1 MVFFANSN
9 DIIVVD
15 IEVTEKI
22 DDRYLKSFV
31 LSNLKLKN
39 ISLENCDKLYVNYLE
54 YPKEYQVFVVNSQF
68 IFFDFEAFYS
78 YYENRDFEGFEL
90 LIYSNFFLIF
100 KNKKFFYY
108 QKINQD
114 LNQDDFIKFLNKK
127 FNINI
132 SNIKLVSK
140 DEFEKLKK
148 DFIQKNQK
156 INHKKNINK
165 DGLKYIDLKSNFS
178 FYIYIFYLLSILF
191 IGYYFYNTYF
201 NIVEKKDEIID
212 FEAIKS
218 KITFNSFEEKFY
230 VISKNIDKNRLV
242 LNSFDYRND
251 TAKIVVSSSNKENID
266 KFLESCENVI
276 SSSTHFN
283 EESKIF
289 EATIDV
295 GKL

>member
-9 DIIVVD
+9 DIVVVD

-22 DDRYLKSFV
+22 DYRYLKSFV

-39 ISLENCDKLYVNYLE
+39 ISLENSDKLYVNYLE
-54 YPKEYQVFVVNSQF
+54 YAKEYQVFVVNSQF
-68 IFFDFEAFYS
+68 SFFDFEVFYT

-90 LIYSNFFLIF
+90 LICSNFFVIF
-100 KNKKFFYY
+100 KDKRFFYY

-114 LNQDDFIKFLNKK
+114 LNQDDFVKFLNKK

-132 SNIKLVSK
+132 SSIKIVSK

-148 DFIQKNQK
+148 DFINKNQ
-156 INHKKNINK
+156 INTKYINK
-165 DGLKYIDLKSNFS
+165 EGLKYIDLKANFS
-178 FYIYIFYLLSILF
+178 FYIYIFYLLSVLF
-191 IGYYFYNTYF
+191 FGYYFYNTYF
-201 NIVEKKDEIID
+201 NIVEKKEEPID

-218 KITFNSFEEKFY
+218 KIAFNSFEEKFY

-242 LNSFDYRND
+242 LNSFDYRHG
-251 TAKIVVSSSNKENID
+251 TGKIVVSSSNKQNID
-266 KFLESCENVI
+266 KFLESCDNVI
-276 SSSTHFN
+276 SSSTHFI

>member
-100 KNKKFFYY
+100 KDKKFFYY

-132 SNIKLVSK
+132 SNIKVVSK

-156 INHKKNINK
+156 INP
-165 DGLKYIDLKSNFS
+165 
-178 FYIYIFYLLSILF
+178 
-191 IGYYFYNTYF
+191 
-201 NIVEKKDEIID
+201 
-212 FEAIKS
+212 
-218 KITFNSFEEKFY
+218 
-230 VISKNIDKNRLV
+230 
-242 LNSFDYRND
+242 
-251 TAKIVVSSSNKENID
+251 VSSAIPIKEFGGINLFPCFHLINASTPIILD
-266 KFLESCENVI
+266 SLFFVI
-276 SSSTHFN
+276 ICF
-283 EESKIF
+283 
-289 EATIDV
+289 
-295 GKL
+295 

>member
-1 MVFFANSN
+1 MLFFANCS
-9 DIIVVD
+9 DIRVVD

-22 DDRYLKSFV
+22 DERYLKSFV
-31 LSNLKLKN
+31 LSNLKFKN
-39 ISLENCDKLYVNYLE
+39 ISVENCDKLYVNYLE

-68 IFFDFEAFYS
+68 TFFDFEAFYS

-90 LIYSNFFLIF
+90 LICSNFFLIF
-100 KNKKFFYY
+100 KDKRFFYY

-114 LNQDDFIKFLNKK
+114 LDQDDFVKFLNKK

-132 SNIKLVSK
+132 SSVKIVSK
-140 DEFEKLKK
+140 DDFLKLKK
-148 DFIQKNQK
+148 EFQEKNQNN
-156 INHKKNINK
+156 NHKKNLNK
-165 DGLKYIDLKSNFS
+165 GGLKYIDLKSNFS
-178 FYIYIFYLLSILF
+178 FYIYIFYLILVLIF
-191 IGYYFYNTYF
+191 GYYVYSTYF
-201 NIVEKKDEIID
+201 KLVEKEEPVVD

-218 KITFNSFEEKFY
+218 KNTFNSFEEKFY

-242 LNSFDYRND
+242 LNSFDYRHD
-251 TAKIVVSSSNKENID
+251 SAKIVVNSSNKENID
-266 KFLESCENVI
+266 KFLESCKNVI
-276 SSSTHFN
+276 SSSTLFN

>member
-100 KNKKFFYY
+100 KDKKFFYFSLTFFIY
-108 QKINQD
+108 SSIRVSINFD
-114 LNQDDFIKFLNKK
+114 LLRLFSSICFRNSFLTSGLKVKYSLSRLFFIKL
-127 FNINI
+127 
-132 SNIKLVSK
+132 
-140 DEFEKLKK
+140 
-148 DFIQKNQK
+148 
-156 INHKKNINK
+156 
-165 DGLKYIDLKSNFS
+165 FS
-178 FYIYIFYLLSILF
+178 FY
-191 IGYYFYNTYF
+191 
-201 NIVEKKDEIID
+201 
-212 FEAIKS
+212 
-218 KITFNSFEEKFY
+218 
-230 VISKNIDKNRLV
+230 
-242 LNSFDYRND
+242 
-251 TAKIVVSSSNKENID
+251 
-266 KFLESCENVI
+266 
-276 SSSTHFN
+276 
-283 EESKIF
+283 
-289 EATIDV
+289 
-295 GKL
+295 

>member
-1 MVFFANSN
+1 MLFFANCS
-9 DIIVVD
+9 DIRVVD

-22 DDRYLKSFV
+22 DERYLKSFV

-39 ISLENCDKLYVNYLE
+39 ISLENCDKLYINYLE

-68 IFFDFEAFYS
+68 TFFDFEAFYS

-90 LIYSNFFLIF
+90 LICSNFFLIF
-100 KNKKFFYY
+100 KDKKFFYY

-114 LNQDDFIKFLNKK
+114 LDQDDFVKFLNKK

-132 SNIKLVSK
+132 SSIKIVSK
-140 DEFEKLKK
+140 DDFLKLKK
-148 DFIQKNQK
+148 EFQEKNQNN
-156 INHKKNINK
+156 NHKRNLNK
-165 DGLKYIDLKSNFS
+165 SGLKYIDLKSNFS
-178 FYIYIFYLLSILF
+178 FYIYIFYLILVLIF
-191 IGYYFYNTYF
+191 GYYVYSTYF
-201 NIVEKKDEIID
+201 KLVEKEEIVVD

-218 KITFNSFEEKFY
+218 KITFNSFEEEFY

-242 LNSFDYRND
+242 LNSFDYRHD
-251 TAKIVVSSSNKENID
+251 SAKIVVNSSNKENID
-266 KFLESCENVI
+266 KFLESCKNVI
-276 SSSTHFN
+276 SSSTLFN

>member
-100 KNKKFFYY
+100 KDKKFFYY

-148 DFIQKNQK
+148 SLFKK
-156 INHKKNINK
+156 IKKLIIKKISTKMDLNI
-165 DGLKYIDLKSNFS
+165 LI
-178 FYIYIFYLLSILF
+178 
-191 IGYYFYNTYF
+191 
-201 NIVEKKDEIID
+201 
-212 FEAIKS
+212 
-218 KITFNSFEEKFY
+218 
-230 VISKNIDKNRLV
+230 
-242 LNSFDYRND
+242 
-251 TAKIVVSSSNKENID
+251 
-266 KFLESCENVI
+266 
-276 SSSTHFN
+276 
-283 EESKIF
+283 
-289 EATIDV
+289 
-295 GKL
+295 

>member
-22 DDRYLKSFV
+22 DYRYLKSFV

-39 ISLENCDKLYVNYLE
+39 ISLENSDKLYVNYLE
-54 YPKEYQVFVVNSQF
+54 YAKEYQVFVVNSQF
-68 IFFDFEAFYS
+68 SFFDFEVFYT

-90 LIYSNFFLIF
+90 LICSNFFVIF
-100 KNKKFFYY
+100 KDKRFFYY

-114 LNQDDFIKFLNKK
+114 LNQDDFVKFLNKK

-132 SNIKLVSK
+132 SSIKIVSK

-148 DFIQKNQK
+148 DFINKNQ
-156 INHKKNINK
+156 INTKYINK
-165 DGLKYIDLKSNFS
+165 EGLKYIDLKANFS
-178 FYIYIFYLLSILF
+178 FYIYIFYLLSVLF
-191 IGYYFYNTYF
+191 FGYYFYNTYF
-201 NIVEKKDEIID
+201 NIVEKKEEPID

-218 KITFNSFEEKFY
+218 KIAFNSFEEKFY

-242 LNSFDYRND
+242 LNSFDYRHG
-251 TAKIVVSSSNKENID
+251 TGKIVVSSSNKQNID
-266 KFLESCENVI
+266 KFLESCDNVI
-276 SSSTHFN
+276 SSSTHFI

>member
-68 IFFDFEAFYS
+68 IFFDFEVFYS
-78 YYENRDFEGFEL
+78 YYENKDFEGFEL
-90 LIYSNFFLIF
+90 LIYSNFFLIV
-100 KNKKFFYY
+100 KDNKFFYY

-132 SNIKLVSK
+132 SKIKVVSK

-148 DFIQKNQK
+148 EFIQKNQK
-156 INHKKNINK
+156 INNKNINK

-201 NIVEKKDEIID
+201 NIIEKK
-212 FEAIKS
+212 
-218 KITFNSFEEKFY
+218 
-230 VISKNIDKNRLV
+230 R
-242 LNSFDYRND
+242 
-251 TAKIVVSSSNKENID
+251 
-266 KFLESCENVI
+266 
-276 SSSTHFN
+276 
-283 EESKIF
+283 
-289 EATIDV
+289 
-295 GKL
+295 KL

>member
-9 DIIVVD
+9 DINVVD

-22 DDRYLKSFV
+22 DDRYLKNFIF
-31 LSNLKLKN
+31 SNLKLKN
-39 ISLENCDKLYVNYLE
+39 ISLENSEKLYINYLE
-54 YPKEYQVFVVNSQF
+54 YAKEYQVFLVNSQF
-68 IFFDFEAFYS
+68 SFFDYEVFYS

-90 LIYSNFFLIF
+90 LICSNFFVIF
-100 KNKKFFYY
+100 KDKRFFYY

-114 LNQDDFIKFLNKK
+114 LNQDDFVKFLNKK

-132 SNIKLVSK
+132 SSIKVVSK

-148 DFIQKNQK
+148 DFIHKNQNK
-156 INHKKNINK
+156 NHNKNINK
-165 DGLKYIDLKSNFS
+165 VGLKYIDLKSNFS
-178 FYIYIFYLLSILF
+178 FYMYILYIFSILF
-191 IGYYFYNTYF
+191 FGYYFYNTYF
-201 NIVEKKDEIID
+201 NIVEKKEEIID

-218 KITFNSFEEKFY
+218 KIAFNSFEEKFY

-242 LNSFDYRND
+242 LDSFDYRHD
-251 TAKIVVSSSNKENID
+251 TAKIVVSSSNKQNID

-276 SSSTHFN
+276 SSSTHFI

>member
-22 DDRYLKSFV
+22 DYRYLKSFV

-39 ISLENCDKLYVNYLE
+39 ISLENSDKLYVNYLE
-54 YPKEYQVFVVNSQF
+54 YAKEYQVFVVNSQF
-68 IFFDFEAFYS
+68 SFFDFEVFYT
-78 YYENRDFEGFEL
+78 YYENIDFEGFEL
-90 LIYSNFFLIF
+90 LICSNFFVIF
-100 KNKKFFYY
+100 KDKRFFYY

-114 LNQDDFIKFLNKK
+114 LNQDDFVKFLNKK

-132 SNIKLVSK
+132 SSIKIVSK

-148 DFIQKNQK
+148 DFINKNQ
-156 INHKKNINK
+156 INTKYINK
-165 DGLKYIDLKSNFS
+165 EGLKYIDLKANFS
-178 FYIYIFYLLSILF
+178 FYIYIFYLLSVLF
-191 IGYYFYNTYF
+191 FGYYFYNTYF
-201 NIVEKKDEIID
+201 NIVEKKEEPID

-218 KITFNSFEEKFY
+218 KIAFNSFEDKFY

-242 LNSFDYRND
+242 LNSFDYRHG
-251 TAKIVVSSSNKENID
+251 TGKIVVSSSNKQNID

-276 SSSTHFN
+276 SSSTHFI

>member
-9 DIIVVD
+9 DIVVVD

-22 DDRYLKSFV
+22 DYRYLKSFV

-39 ISLENCDKLYVNYLE
+39 ISLENSDKLYVNYLE
-54 YPKEYQVFVVNSQF
+54 YAKEYQVFVVNSQF
-68 IFFDFEAFYS
+68 SFFDFEVFYT

-90 LIYSNFFLIF
+90 LISSNFFVIF
-100 KNKKFFYY
+100 KDKRFFYY

-114 LNQDDFIKFLNKK
+114 LNQDDFVKFLNKK

-132 SNIKLVSK
+132 SSIKIVSK

-148 DFIQKNQK
+148 DFINKNQ
-156 INHKKNINK
+156 INTKYINK
-165 DGLKYIDLKSNFS
+165 EGLKYIDLKANFS
-178 FYIYIFYLLSILF
+178 FYIYIFYLLSVLF
-191 IGYYFYNTYF
+191 FGYYFYNTYF
-201 NIVEKKDEIID
+201 NIVEKKEEPID

-230 VISKNIDKNRLV
+230 IISKNIDKNRLV
-242 LNSFDYRND
+242 LNSFDYRHG
-251 TAKIVVSSSNKENID
+251 TGKIVVSSSNKQNID
-266 KFLESCENVI
+266 KFLESCDNVI
-276 SSSTHFN
+276 SSSTHFI

>member
-9 DIIVVD
+9 DIMVVD

-22 DDRYLKSFV
+22 DYRYLKSFV

-39 ISLENCDKLYVNYLE
+39 ISLENSDKLYVNYLE
-54 YPKEYQVFVVNSQF
+54 YAKEYQVFVVNSQF
-68 IFFDFEAFYS
+68 SFFDFEVFYT

-90 LIYSNFFLIF
+90 LICSNFFVIF
-100 KNKKFFYY
+100 KDKRFFYY

-114 LNQDDFIKFLNKK
+114 LNQDDFVKFLNKK

-132 SNIKLVSK
+132 SSIKIVSK

-148 DFIQKNQK
+148 DFINKNQ
-156 INHKKNINK
+156 INTKYINK
-165 DGLKYIDLKSNFS
+165 EGLKYIDLKANFS
-178 FYIYIFYLLSILF
+178 FYIYIFYLLSVLF
-191 IGYYFYNTYF
+191 FGYYFYNTYF
-201 NIVEKKDEIID
+201 NIVEKKEEPID

-218 KITFNSFEEKFY
+218 KIAFNSFEEKFY

-242 LNSFDYRND
+242 LNSFDYRHG
-251 TAKIVVSSSNKENID
+251 TGKIVVSSSNKQNID
-266 KFLESCENVI
+266 KFLESCDNVI
-276 SSSTHFN
+276 SSSTHFI

>member
-1 MVFFANSN
+1 MLFFANCS
-9 DIIVVD
+9 DIRVVD

-22 DDRYLKSFV
+22 DERYLKSFV

-39 ISLENCDKLYVNYLE
+39 ISVENCDKLYVNYLE

-68 IFFDFEAFYS
+68 TFFDFEAFYS

-90 LIYSNFFLIF
+90 LICSNFFLIF
-100 KNKKFFYY
+100 KDKKFFYY

-114 LNQDDFIKFLNKK
+114 LDQDDFVKFLNKK

-132 SNIKLVSK
+132 SSIKIVSK
-140 DEFEKLKK
+140 DDFLKLKK
-148 DFIQKNQK
+148 EFQEKNQNN
-156 INHKKNINK
+156 NHKRNLNK
-165 DGLKYIDLKSNFS
+165 SGLKYIDLKSNFS
-178 FYIYIFYLLSILF
+178 FYIYIFYLILVLIF
-191 IGYYFYNTYF
+191 GYYVYSTYF
-201 NIVEKKDEIID
+201 KLVEKEEIVVD

-218 KITFNSFEEKFY
+218 KITFNSFEEEFY

-242 LNSFDYRND
+242 LNSFDYRHD
-251 TAKIVVSSSNKENID
+251 SAKIVVNSSNKENID
-266 KFLESCENVI
+266 KFLESCKDII
-276 SSSTHFN
+276 SSSTLFN

>member
-54 YPKEYQVFVVNSQF
+54 YPKEYQVFLVNSQF
-68 IFFDFEAFYS
+68 IFFDFEAFCS

-100 KNKKFFYY
+100 KDKKFFYY

-127 FNINI
+127 FNIKDIPMDDALVYQSFAEGNTI
-132 SNIKLVSK
+132 GIFQFESPGMRKTLKNIKPR
-140 DEFEKLKK
+140 LKK
-148 DFIQKNQK
+148 SWF
-156 INHKKNINK
+156 
-165 DGLKYIDLKSNFS
+165 F
-178 FYIYIFYLLSILF
+178 
-191 IGYYFYNTYF
+191 
-201 NIVEKKDEIID
+201 
-212 FEAIKS
+212 
-218 KITFNSFEEKFY
+218 
-230 VISKNIDKNRLV
+230 
-242 LNSFDYRND
+242 
-251 TAKIVVSSSNKENID
+251 
-266 KFLESCENVI
+266 
-276 SSSTHFN
+276 
-283 EESKIF
+283 
-289 EATIDV
+289 
-295 GKL
+295 

>member
-9 DIIVVD
+9 DIVVVD

-22 DDRYLKSFV
+22 DYRYLKSFV

-39 ISLENCDKLYVNYLE
+39 ISLENSDKLYVNYLE
-54 YPKEYQVFVVNSQF
+54 YAKEYQVFVVNSQF
-68 IFFDFEAFYS
+68 SFFDFEVFYT

-90 LIYSNFFLIF
+90 LICSNFFVIF
-100 KNKKFFYY
+100 KDKRFFYY

-114 LNQDDFIKFLNKK
+114 LNQDDFVKFLNKK

-132 SNIKLVSK
+132 SSIKIVSK

-148 DFIQKNQK
+148 DFINKNQ
-156 INHKKNINK
+156 INTKYINK
-165 DGLKYIDLKSNFS
+165 EGLKYIDLKANFS
-178 FYIYIFYLLSILF
+178 FYIYIFYLLSVLF
-191 IGYYFYNTYF
+191 FGYYFYNTYF
-201 NIVEKKDEIID
+201 NIVEKKEEPID

-242 LNSFDYRND
+242 LNSFDYRHG
-251 TAKIVVSSSNKENID
+251 TGKIVVSSSNKQNID
-266 KFLESCENVI
+266 KFLESCDNVI
-276 SSSTHFN
+276 SSSTHFI

>member
-100 KNKKFFYY
+100 KDKKFFYY

-114 LNQDDFIKFLNKK
+114 LNQDDFIRNL
-127 FNINI
+127 I
-132 SNIKLVSK
+132 L
-140 DEFEKLKK
+140 
-148 DFIQKNQK
+148 
-156 INHKKNINK
+156 
-165 DGLKYIDLKSNFS
+165 
-178 FYIYIFYLLSILF
+178 IYL
-191 IGYYFYNTYF
+191 T
-201 NIVEKKDEIID
+201 
-212 FEAIKS
+212 
-218 KITFNSFEEKFY
+218 
-230 VISKNIDKNRLV
+230 
-242 LNSFDYRND
+242 
-251 TAKIVVSSSNKENID
+251 
-266 KFLESCENVI
+266 
-276 SSSTHFN
+276 
-283 EESKIF
+283 
-289 EATIDV
+289 
-295 GKL
+295 